1 MIAEVIAAVQRV
13 VRVFPDEVPENIP
26 LPYGY
31 YSYTSTAIHTKDGIA
46 GYEGVF
52 SVAVVAK
59 TKAKSTE
66 LSDQLIAALN
76 GKSFGKVTL
85 LYAESSESEFA
96 ETGLSA
102 VELNFNYF

>member
-1 MIAEVIAAVQRV
+1 MTPEIIAAIQRI

-31 YSYTSTAIHTKDGIA
+31 YSYTSSAIHTKDGIA
-46 GYEGVF
+46 GYEGVL
-52 SVAVVAK
+52 SISVVAK
-59 TKAKSTE
+59 TKANATE
-66 LSDQLIAALN
+66 LSNQLIAALS

-85 LYAESSESEFA
+85 LFAEVQESEFA

-102 VELNFNYF
+102 AELNFNYF